1 MFSFLFGL
9 MLKWLIHMLI
19 VVGVGLHI
27 AAFAMGFVRSAKLFK
42 LPVSILGS
50 IALGVAIYFS
60 GEQAQQKKIDA
71 EAALLKAK
79 LAQSEVKSAQVNT
92 QIVTK
97 ILTKTQ
103 VIHDKG
109 QTIVTTIQQDA
120 PILDKDCKVPP
131 EAVNLHNQAALI
143 TGDKK

>member
-9 MLKWLIHMLI
+9 MIKWLIHMLI
-19 VVGVGLHI
+19 VVGMGLHI
-27 AAFAMGFVRSAKLFK
+27 VALVMGFMRSAKFFK

-79 LAQSEVKSAQVNT
+79 LSQAEAQSAQVNT

-97 ILTKTQ
+97 VLTKTQ
-103 VIHDKG
+103 VIHEKG

-131 EAVNLHNQAALI
+131 EAVALHNQAALI

>member
-1 MFSFLFGL
+1 M
-9 MLKWLIHMLI
+9 KWLIHMLI

-27 AAFAMGFVRSAKLFK
+27 MALIMGFLRTAKFFK

-50 IALGVAIYFS
+50 VALGFAIYFS

-71 EAALLKAK
+71 EAANLKAK
-79 LAQSEVKSAQVNT
+79 LANAEAQSAQVNT

-97 ILTKTQ
+97 VLTKTQ
-103 VIHDKG
+103 VIHEKG
-109 QTIVTTIQQDA
+109 QAIVTTIQQDA
-120 PILDKDCKVPP
+120 PILDKDCKIPP
-131 EAVNLHNQAALI
+131 EAVDLHNQAALI